1 MHLPSKEVDFV
12 IKDRSFS
19 GVNYLR
25 FMQPNTK
32 QLSINKLFENEK
44 KIRKVMEVRHFVFK
58 TSVFKKFER
67 DSPNVISKAFE
78 HDINLTKLHKF
89 INKDINDL

>member
-1 MHLPSKEVDFV
+1 MQDDTYLCALHMPSKEVDFV
-12 IKDRSFS
+12 IKDRSFT

-58 TSVFKKFER
+58 NSVYNKFKR
-67 DSPNVISKAFE
+67 DSADVLRTAFE
-78 HDINLTKLHKF
+78 TDIV
-89 INKDINDL
+89 